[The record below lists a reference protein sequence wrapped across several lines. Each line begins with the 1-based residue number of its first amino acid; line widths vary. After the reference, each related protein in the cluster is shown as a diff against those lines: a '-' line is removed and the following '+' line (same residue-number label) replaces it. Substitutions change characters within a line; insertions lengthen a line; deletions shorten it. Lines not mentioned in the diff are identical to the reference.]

1 MKYEAVIGLEV
12 HTELQTKTKI
22 FCSCRTSFG
31 ADPNTNVCPVC
42 LGLPGVLPVLNKKVL
57 EYAVRAGLALNCEIS
72 RFSKFDRKNYYYP
85 DLPKNFQTSQF
96 DLPICEHGYLD
107 VEVEGEKRRI
117 RITRA
122 HMEEDAGKLVHH
134 GTSIT
139 DSDYSLVDYNR
150 TGTPLL
156 EIVSEPDMR
165 SAKEAVAYME
175 KMRAILQY
183 VGISDCRME
192 EGSLRCDAN
201 VSVRPVGQKE
211 LGTKTEIKNINSF
224 KGVER
229 AIEYEAMR
237 QAELLED
244 GGKVV
249 QETRTWDE
257 KEGVTKSMRTK
268 EEANDYRYFPEPD
281 LVPFTVSDEYI
292 ENIRKSLPEL
302 PDARKERYMKE
313 FGLSSEDA
321 VFMTNDKATADYF
334 EAAVDAGADP
344 KACVNWLMGEFAS
357 QLSTDGIEI
366 AKAPVSAENLA
377 ALLKLISKG
386 TISGKIAKKVF
397 ATMWKE
403 GGNPEEIVKAQG
415 LVQISDTAELSK
427 LVDEVVGK
435 NPKAVEDFKAGK
447 KKAVG
452 ALVGQIMKATKG
464 KANPRVINELLNKKP
479 QSLRMTPTKQRK
491 TPAFMKNRE
500 S

>member
-12 HTELQTKTKI
+12 HTELRTATKI
-22 FCSCRTSFG
+22 FCSCKTSFG
-31 ADPNTNVCPVC
+31 AEPNTNVCPVC

-57 EYAVRAGLALNCEIS
+57 EFAVRTGLALNCEIS
-72 RFSKFDRKNYYYP
+72 RYSKFDRKNYYYP
-85 DLPKNFQTSQF
+85 DLPKNFQTSQY
-96 DLPICEHGYLD
+96 DLPICEHGHLD
-107 VEVEGEKRRI
+107 IEVDGKKSTV

-156 EIVSEPDMR
+156 EIVSEPDIR

-175 KMRAILQY
+175 KLRAILQY
-183 VGISDCRME
+183 CGVSDCKME

-224 KGVER
+224 RGVER

-237 QAELLED
+237 QAQLLED
-244 GGKVV
+244 GGTVV

-257 KEGVTKSMRTK
+257 KEGVTKNMRKK

-292 ENIRKSLPEL
+292 EEIRKTLPEL
-302 PDARKERYMKE
+302 PDARKARYME
-313 FGLSSEDA
+313 SYGLAAYDA
-321 VFMTNDKATADYF
+321 DYLTNDKDRADYF
-334 EAAVDAGADP
+334 EAMVAAGAEP
-344 KACVNWLMGEFAS
+344 KEAANWLMGDFAKL
-357 QLSTDGIEI
+357 LSRDNLEMK
-366 AKAPVSAENLA
+366 AAPVQA
-377 ALLKLISKG
+377 AAMADLLKLIAKG
-386 TISGKIAKKVF
+386 TISGKIAKQVF
-397 ATMWKE
+397 AEMWTSGKD
-403 GGNPEEIVKAQG
+403 PETIVKEKG
-415 LVQISDTAELSK
+415 LVQISDTGALEELAAK
-427 LVDEVVGK
+427 VIAA
-435 NPKAVEDFKAGK
+435 NPQSVADFKAGK

-452 ALVGQIMKATKG
+452 FLMGQIMKETKG
-464 KANPRVINELLNKKP
+464 KANPQVVNGIL
-479 QSLRMTPTKQRK
+479 TKMLSEQ
-491 TPAFMKNRE
+491 
-500 S
+500 

>member
-12 HTELQTKTKI
+12 HTELQTTTKI
-22 FCSCRTSFG
+22 FCGCKTSFG
-31 ADPNTNVCPVC
+31 AEPNTNVCPVC
-42 LGLPGVLPVLNKKVL
+42 LGLPGVLPVLNKRVL
-57 EYAVRAGLALNCEIS
+57 EFAVRAGLALNCEIS

-96 DLPICEHGYLD
+96 DLPICERGHLD
-107 VEVEGEKRRI
+107 IEVNGEKKQI

-122 HMEEDAGKLVHH
+122 HMEEDAGKLIHH

-156 EIVSEPDMR
+156 EIVTEPDMR
-165 SAKEAVAYME
+165 SAKEAVAYLE

-183 VGISDCRME
+183 IGISDCRME

-224 KGVER
+224 KGVEK
-229 AIEYEAMR
+229 AIEYEALR
-237 QAELLED
+237 QAEILED
-244 GGKVV
+244 GGKII

-281 LVPFTVSDEYI
+281 LAPFTVSEEYI
-292 ENIRKSLPEL
+292 EDIRKTLPEL
-302 PDARKERYMKE
+302 PDERRERYIAN
-313 FGLSSEDA
+313 FGLSSTDA
-321 VFMTNDKATADYF
+321 QYMTNDKDTSDYF
-334 EAAVDAGADP
+334 EKVVAAGADP
-344 KACVNWLMGEFAS
+344 KASVNWIMGEFAS
-357 QLSTDGIEI
+357 QLSNAGIEI
-366 AKAPVSAENLA
+366 AKAPVTPENLA
-377 ALLKLISKG
+377 KLLALIAKG

-397 ATMWKE
+397 AEMWKD
-403 GGNPEEIVKAQG
+403 GADPEEIVKAQG
-415 LVQISDTAELSK
+415 LVQISDTGALKEL
-427 LVDEVVGK
+427 VVK
-435 NPKAVEDFKAGK
+435 VIANNPKAVEDFKAGK

-452 ALVGQIMKATKG
+452 ALVGQIMKETKG
-464 KANPRVINELLNKKP
+464 KANPKVINELLNDELKK
-479 QSLRMTPTKQRK
+479 L
-491 TPAFMKNRE
+491 
-500 S
+500 

>member
-435 NPKAVEDFKAGK
+435 NPKAVKDFKAGK

-464 KANPRVINELLNKKP
+464 KANPRVINELLNKKL
-479 QSLRMTPTKQRK
+479 QSL
-491 TPAFMKNRE
+491 
-500 S
+500 

>member
-12 HTELQTKTKI
+12 HTELRTATKI
-22 FCSCRTSFG
+22 FCSCKTSFG
-31 ADPNTNVCPVC
+31 AEPNTNVCPVC

-57 EYAVRAGLALNCEIS
+57 EFAVRTGLALNCEIS
-72 RFSKFDRKNYYYP
+72 RYSKFDRKNYYYP
-85 DLPKNFQTSQF
+85 DLPKNFQTSQY
-96 DLPICEHGYLD
+96 DLPICEHGHLD
-107 VEVEGEKRRI
+107 IEVDGKKSTV

-156 EIVSEPDMR
+156 GIVSEPDIR

-175 KMRAILQY
+175 KLRAILQY
-183 VGISDCRME
+183 CGVSDCKME

-224 KGVER
+224 RGVER

-237 QAELLED
+237 QAQLLED
-244 GGKVV
+244 GGTVV

-257 KEGVTKSMRTK
+257 KEGVTKSMRKK

-292 ENIRKSLPEL
+292 EEIRKTLPEL
-302 PDARKERYMKE
+302 PDARKARYME
-313 FGLSSEDA
+313 SYGLAAYDA
-321 VFMTNDKATADYF
+321 DYLTNDKDRADYF
-334 EAAVDAGADP
+334 EAMVAAGAEP
-344 KACVNWLMGEFAS
+344 KEAANWLMGDFAKL
-357 QLSTDGIEI
+357 LSRDNLEMK
-366 AKAPVSAENLA
+366 AAPVQA
-377 ALLKLISKG
+377 AAMADLLKLIAKG
-386 TISGKIAKKVF
+386 TISGKIAKQVF
-397 ATMWKE
+397 AEMWTSGKD
-403 GGNPEEIVKAQG
+403 PETIVKEKG
-415 LVQISDTAELSK
+415 LVQISDTGALEELAAK
-427 LVDEVVGK
+427 VIAA
-435 NPKAVEDFKAGK
+435 NPQSVADFKAGK

-452 ALVGQIMKATKG
+452 FLMGQIMKETKG
-464 KANPRVINELLNKKP
+464 KANPQVVNGIL
-479 QSLRMTPTKQRK
+479 TKMLSEQ
-491 TPAFMKNRE
+491 
-500 S
+500 

>member
-12 HTELQTKTKI
+12 HTELRTATKI
-22 FCSCRTSFG
+22 FCNCRTSFG
-31 ADPNTNVCPVC
+31 AEPNTNVCPVC

-57 EYAVRAGLALNCEIS
+57 EFAVRTGLALNCEIS
-72 RFSKFDRKNYYYP
+72 RYSKFDRKNYYYP
-85 DLPKNFQTSQF
+85 DLPKNFQTSQY
-96 DLPICEHGYLD
+96 DLPICEHGHLD
-107 VEVEGEKRRI
+107 VEVDGKKTTI

-175 KMRAILQY
+175 KLRAILQY
-183 VGISDCRME
+183 CGVSDCKME

-224 KGVER
+224 RGVER

-237 QAELLED
+237 QAELLEE
-244 GGKVV
+244 GGTVV

-257 KEGVTKSMRTK
+257 KEGVTKSMRKK

-281 LVPFTVSDEYI
+281 LVPFTVSEEYI
-292 ENIRKSLPEL
+292 EEIRKTLPEL
-302 PDARKERYMKE
+302 PDARKERYME
-313 FGLSSEDA
+313 SYGLTSYDA
-321 VFMTNDKATADYF
+321 DYLTNDKARADYF
-334 EAAVDAGADP
+334 EAMVAAGADP
-344 KACVNWLMGEFAS
+344 KEAANWLMGDFAKKLS
-357 QLSTDGIEI
+357 QSGLEM
-366 AKAPVSAENLA
+366 AAAPVTAA
-377 ALLKLISKG
+377 ALADLLGLIGKG
-386 TISGKIAKKVF
+386 TISGKIAKQVF
-397 ATMWKE
+397 SDMWETGKDAE
-403 GGNPEEIVKAQG
+403 TIVKEKG
-415 LVQISDTAELSK
+415 LVQISDTGALEELA
-427 LVDEVVGK
+427 DRIIAA
-435 NPKAVEDFKAGK
+435 NPQSVADFKAGK

-452 ALVGQIMKATKG
+452 FLMGQIMKETKG
-464 KANPRVINELLNKKP
+464 KANPQVVNGILTKKLSE
-479 QSLRMTPTKQRK
+479 Q
-491 TPAFMKNRE
+491 
-500 S
+500 

>member
-12 HTELQTKTKI
+12 HTELRTATKI

-31 ADPNTNVCPVC
+31 AEPNTNVCPVC

-57 EYAVRAGLALNCEIS
+57 EFAVRTGLALNCEIS
-72 RFSKFDRKNYYYP
+72 RYSKFDRKNYYYP
-85 DLPKNFQTSQF
+85 DLPKNFQTSQY
-96 DLPICEHGYLD
+96 DLPICEHGHLD
-107 VEVEGEKRRI
+107 VEVDGKKTTI

-175 KMRAILQY
+175 KLRAILQY
-183 VGISDCRME
+183 CGVSDCKME

-224 KGVER
+224 RGVER

-237 QAELLED
+237 QAELLEE
-244 GGKVV
+244 GGTVV

-257 KEGVTKSMRTK
+257 KEGVTKSMRKK

-281 LVPFTVSDEYI
+281 LVPFTVSEEYI
-292 ENIRKSLPEL
+292 EEIRKTLPEL
-302 PDARKERYMKE
+302 PDARKERYME
-313 FGLSSEDA
+313 SYGLTSYDA
-321 VFMTNDKATADYF
+321 DYLTNDKARADYF
-334 EAAVDAGADP
+334 EAMVAAGADP
-344 KACVNWLMGEFAS
+344 KEAANWLMGDFAKKLS
-357 QLSTDGIEI
+357 QSGLEM
-366 AKAPVSAENLA
+366 AAAPVTAA
-377 ALLKLISKG
+377 ALANLLGLIGKG
-386 TISGKIAKKVF
+386 TISGKIAKQVF
-397 ATMWKE
+397 SDMWETGKDAE
-403 GGNPEEIVKAQG
+403 TIVKEKG
-415 LVQISDTAELSK
+415 LVQISDTGALEELA
-427 LVDEVVGK
+427 DRIIAA
-435 NPKAVEDFKAGK
+435 NPQSVADFKAGK

-452 ALVGQIMKATKG
+452 FLMGQIMKETKG
-464 KANPRVINELLNKKP
+464 KANPQVVNGILTKKLSE
-479 QSLRMTPTKQRK
+479 Q
-491 TPAFMKNRE
+491 
-500 S
+500 

>member
-313 FGLSSEDA
+313 FGFSSEDA

-464 KANPRVINELLNKKP
+464 KANPRVINELLNKKL
-479 QSLRMTPTKQRK
+479 QSL
-491 TPAFMKNRE
+491 
-500 S
+500 

>member
-366 AKAPVSAENLA
+366 AKAPVSAENLV

-464 KANPRVINELLNKKP
+464 KANPRVINELLNKKL
-479 QSLRMTPTKQRK
+479 QSL
-491 TPAFMKNRE
+491 
-500 S
+500 

>member
-12 HTELQTKTKI
+12 HTELQTTTKI
-22 FCSCRTSFG
+22 FCGCKTSFG
-31 ADPNTNVCPVC
+31 AEPNTNVCPVC
-42 LGLPGVLPVLNKKVL
+42 LGLPGVLPVLNKRVL
-57 EYAVRAGLALNCEIS
+57 EFAVRAGLALNCEIS
-72 RFSKFDRKNYYYP
+72 RFSKIDRKNYYYP

-96 DLPICEHGYLD
+96 DLPICERGHLD
-107 VEVEGEKRRI
+107 IEVNGEKKQI

-156 EIVSEPDMR
+156 EIVTEPDMR
-165 SAKEAVAYME
+165 SAKEAVAYLE

-183 VGISDCRME
+183 IGISDCRME

-211 LGTKTEIKNINSF
+211 LGTKAEIKNINSF

-229 AIEYEAMR
+229 AIEYEALR
-237 QAELLED
+237 QAEILED
-244 GGKVV
+244 GGKII

-281 LVPFTVSDEYI
+281 LAPFTVSEEYI
-292 ENIRKSLPEL
+292 EDIRKTLPEL
-302 PDARKERYMKE
+302 PDERRERYIAN
-313 FGLSSEDA
+313 FGLSSTDA
-321 VFMTNDKATADYF
+321 QYMTNDKDTSDYF
-334 EAAVDAGADP
+334 EKVVAAGADP
-344 KACVNWLMGEFAS
+344 KASVNWIMGEFAS
-357 QLSTDGIEI
+357 QLSNAGIEI
-366 AKAPVSAENLA
+366 AKAPVTPENLA
-377 ALLKLISKG
+377 KLLALIAKG

-397 ATMWKE
+397 AEMWKD
-403 GGNPEEIVKAQG
+403 GADPEEIVKAQG
-415 LVQISDTAELSK
+415 LVQISDTGALKEL
-427 LVDEVVGK
+427 VVK
-435 NPKAVEDFKAGK
+435 VIANNPKAVEDFKAGK

-452 ALVGQIMKATKG
+452 ALVGQIMKETKG
-464 KANPRVINELLNKKP
+464 KANPKVINELLNDELKK
-479 QSLRMTPTKQRK
+479 L
-491 TPAFMKNRE
+491 
-500 S
+500 